1 MLSAAPKCFLFWPEV
16 DGQELRLTA
25 AARAAAARAA
35 VTEAAVTEEGPTV
48 VGAKVT
54 VRAVVVR
61 AVVVWVAAREQLLAA
76 EVPARVWWCGQL

>member
-35 VTEAAVTEEGPTV
+35 VTEAAVTEEGPTD
-48 VGAKVT
+48 GGGG
-54 VRAVVVR
+54 
-61 AVVVWVAAREQLLAA
+61 EGDG
-76 EVPARVWWCGQL
+76 E